1 MSNLNQQTMKIY
13 CRVGLTVW
21 LLLCAC
27 TCFSQEN
34 TGGKEQDTLAMP
46 ANMLQQLIVSGN
58 RTIQKRTEAP
68 IAISILN
75 AQTIK
80 DTKAN
85 QLDQLLN
92 KVTGVFM
99 VDLGNEQHE
108 MSIRQPMSTQSL
120 FLYLEDGLPIRTT
133 GIYNHNALLEMNMPA
148 VRQIEII
155 RGPASSLYG
164 AEAIGGAVNMITQAP
179 PANSAGY
186 VSVQGNNNG
195 YKRAD
200 GQAGTQLGKWGLIVS
215 GYYANRTNGPIQYSD
230 FHKTAFTFRADYKA
244 SDRLTWSNSL
254 TYVNYYS
261 DMYGSLDS
269 THFAQKNYNT
279 PYSFTYRKVDAWR
292 ARSQIDYQWNGN
304 SASKVMLAYRNN
316 SIGQN
321 PSYYIKNNATNPLL
335 ADGQLNNSS
344 FHSFLML
351 LQHQQ
356 RFHWLGSKLIAGL
369 STDISPSAYVAHYI
383 RIARDNKG
391 NYLNYTPTDSLLSN
405 YATGINNL
413 ASYLNYEM
421 TPVTGLRVVAAL
433 RYDFYHYN
441 FRNYLPSSAS
451 TGAPDA
457 RNDFNRVTP
466 KLGLTYNYRN
476 AGIYF
481 NYSQGY
487 VPPQVTELYNGVKV
501 PYLQPQAFY
510 NYEAGGWLSLL
521 ENKLYADWSL
531 YQLEGANQ
539 IISVKQ
545 PDGSFLNQNSGKT
558 RHRGVEY
565 GVTYRPDGEWT
576 LRISGSN
583 ADHVF
588 VVQYENGK
596 DYSGKQM
603 AAAPHFIANAE
614 LTWRP
619 SFWKGFRLSVEG
631 QHLGRYFM
639 DDANTTQYKGFDI
652 VNFRTGYQRKGWEI
666 WVNAL
671 NTFNT
676 YYASLASKSS
686 YGYSYN
692 LGDPREVT
700 VGLSWHFQKGL
711 ENRRPEP

>member
-1 MSNLNQQTMKIY
+1 MKIY
-13 CRVGLTVW
+13 YTVGLTVC
-21 LLLCAC
+21 LLLYAC
-27 TCFSQEN
+27 LCFSQVNIKE
-34 TGGKEQDTLAMP
+34 KEQDTLAMP

-68 IAISILN
+68 IAISILS

-164 AEAIGGAVNMITQAP
+164 AEAIGGAVNMITQTP
-179 PANSAGY
+179 PDKSAGY
-186 VSVQGNNNG
+186 ISVQGNNNG

-200 GQAGTQLGKWGLIVS
+200 GQVGTQLGKWGLIAS
-215 GYYANRTNGPIQYSD
+215 GYYANRTDGPIQYSD
-230 FHKTAFTFRADYKA
+230 FHKTAFTVRADYKA
-244 SDRLTWSNSL
+244 GDRLTWSNSL

-269 THFAQKNYNT
+269 AHFAQKNYNT

-292 ARSQIDYQWNGN
+292 AKSQLDYQWNGN
-304 SASKVMLAYRNN
+304 GESRVVLAYRNN

-321 PSYYIKNNATNPLL
+321 PSYYIKNNVTDPLL
-335 ADGQLNNSS
+335 ADGQVNNSS
-344 FHSFLML
+344 FHSFLLL

-369 STDISPSAYVAHYI
+369 STDISPSTYAANYI

-391 NYLNYTPTDSLLSN
+391 NYLSYTPTDSLLSN
-405 YATGINNL
+405 YATGIDNL
-413 ASYLNYEM
+413 ASYVNYEM
-421 TPVTGLRVVAAL
+421 TPVTGLRLVAAL
-433 RYDFYHYN
+433 RYDYYHYN
-441 FRNYLPSSAS
+441 FRNYLSPSAS

-457 RNDFNRVTP
+457 RNDFNRLTP
-466 KLGLTYNYRN
+466 KLGLTYNYHN
-476 AGIYF
+476 TGIYF

-501 PYLQPQAFY
+501 PYLQPQTFY
-510 NYEAGGWLSLL
+510 NYEAGGWLSVLK
-521 ENKLYADWSL
+521 NKLYADWSL
-531 YQLEGANQ
+531 YLLEGTNQ

-545 PDGSFLNQNSGKT
+545 PDGTFLNQNSGKT
-558 RHRGVEY
+558 RHKGIEY
-565 GVTYRPDGEWT
+565 GITYRPDEEWT
-576 LRISGSN
+576 LRVSGSN

-596 DYSGKQM
+596 DYSGRQM

-619 SFWKGFRLSVEG
+619 AFFKGFRLSIEG
-631 QHLGRYFM
+631 QHLGRYWM
-639 DDANTTQYKGFDI
+639 DDANTSRYKGFDI
-652 VNFRTGYQRKGWEI
+652 VNLRTGYQRNGWEI

-671 NTFNT
+671 NAFNT

-700 VGLSWHFQKGL
+700 LGLSWHFPSP
-711 ENRRPEP
+711 PESRHIDKQ